1 MSSLRSTR
9 LAVRQRSSRTP
20 GVEAVGDEV
29 RQLRRLVVG
38 SSIPVTMSMT
48 GLAANPGT
56 EVEPMC
62 SIDNPEKLRHLGPV
76 ADRAPQ

>member
-1 MSSLRSTR
+1 
-9 LAVRQRSSRTP
+9 
-20 GVEAVGDEV
+20 
-29 RQLRRLVVG
+29 
-38 SSIPVTMSMT
+38 MSMT